1 MRTDSAKRFLRL
13 HYKAP
18 DYQFGQV
25 ELDVELIPQRTLVHS
40 RIEVIPTEATQN
52 AKDEVPLILDGEDLE
67 FISLRINGQTHRHV
81 ELTPGRMAIHGLPNR
96 GKQNF
101 VIEIKT

>member
-67 FISLRINGQTHRHV
+67 FSLKIIADDKPVLCISEGNFKHIL
-81 ELTPGRMAIHGLPNR
+81 LPIVATENEEDEYE
-96 GKQNF
+96 F
-101 VIEIKT
+101 